1 MKPVLVRDLSGDRT
15 DLSSTEEASLNF
27 HLPSL
32 VNLCAVQE
40 RAQISAKFNERA
52 TFGPARNLTF
62 QLEDIMGRDGTVK
75 SL

>member
-1 MKPVLVRDLSGDRT
+1 MKPVLVRDLSANQIVPN
-15 DLSSTEEASLNF
+15 STEETSPNF

-40 RAQISAKFNERA
+40 RAQLSAKFNERA

-62 QLEDIMGRDGTVK
+62 QLEDIMGRDGAVK